1 VSRASAS
8 LDPMIQRGVS
18 GAALATPWPEE
29 PMDDKLEAPMTPEQI
44 LHVLLDTERFVLRGL
59 DC

>member
-1 VSRASAS
+1 
-8 LDPMIQRGVS
+8 MIQRGVS

-44 LHVLLDTERFVLRGL
+44 LHVLLDAERFVLRGL